1 VDELPTAEPRLL
13 SVVRAEY
20 GLSREPDLKKLE
32 EIAELWR
39 PYRTWVAVCLRRTLS
54 GGAGMMHSRAAG

>member
-1 VDELPTAEPRLL
+1 
-13 SVVRAEY
+13 VRAEY